1 MAHDI
6 IFSGSGVALVT
17 PFYENNLQNRNQVNF
32 TELERLIEWH
42 IANMTDAIIVC
53 GTTGEASTLS
63 ESEKKAIF
71 KFTVEKANGRIPVI
85 AGTGCNDTADTIAR
99 SQFAEEVGADGLLIV
114 TPYYN
119 KCTQK
124 GLIAH
129 YTAIANAVKIP
140 IILYN
145 VPGRTGVNIAPDTA
159 AILAE
164 HANIVGIKEA
174 SGDLSQVAKMASQCP
189 KSFAIYSGNDD
200 QIIPTLSLGGLGVI
214 SVLANIMPKETH
226 DMVQFYLDGQHQ
238 AALDIQLNLLS
249 LINNLFI
256 EVNPIPVK
264 AAMQLMGMPVGG
276 LRLPLTDME
285 DATKQRLAN
294 DMSHVG
300 LL

>member
-1 MAHDI
+1 MTHDI
-6 IFSGSGVALVT
+6 LFRGSGVALVT
-17 PFYENNLQNRNQVNF
+17 PFDHNNQVNF

-42 IANMTDAIIVC
+42 IANHTDAIIVC

-63 ESEKKAIF
+63 ESEKKAIYTT
-71 KFTVEKANGRIPVI
+71 TVQIADGRIPII

-99 SQFAEEVGADGLLIV
+99 SQFAENAGADGLLIV

-119 KCTQK
+119 KCTQN
-124 GLIAH
+124 GIIAH
-129 YTAIANAVKIP
+129 YTAIANAVNIP

-174 SGDLSQVAKMASQCP
+174 SGDLSQVAKIASQCP

-200 QIIPTLSLGGLGVI
+200 QIIPTLSLGGIGVI

-226 DMVQFYLDGQHQ
+226 EMVQYYMGGQHQ
-238 AALDIQLNLLS
+238 SALDLQLDLLS

-264 AAMQLMGMPVGG
+264 AAMHLMGMPVGG

-294 DMSHVG
+294 DMTRVG

>member
-1 MAHDI
+1 MTHGI
-6 IFSGSGVALVT
+6 LFSGSGVALVT
-17 PFYENNLQNRNQVNF
+17 PFENSNNNNNPVNF
-32 TELERLIEWH
+32 KELERLIEWH
-42 IANMTDAIIVC
+42 IASKTDALIVC

-71 KFTVEKANGRIPVI
+71 TFTVEMANGRIPVI

-99 SQFAEEVGADGLLIV
+99 SQFAEKAGADGLLIV

-129 YTAIANAVKIP
+129 YTSIADAVNIP

-145 VPGRTGVNIAPDTA
+145 VPGRTGVNIAPETV

-164 HANIVGIKEA
+164 HANIIGIKEA
-174 SGDLSQVAKMASQCP
+174 SGDLSQVAKIASLCP
-189 KSFAIYSGNDD
+189 KMFAIYSGNDD
-200 QIIPTLSLGGLGVI
+200 QIIPTLSLGGIGVI

-226 DMVQFYLDGQHQ
+226 DMVQHYLEGQHQ
-238 AALDIQLNLLS
+238 LALELQLRLLS

-264 AAMQLMGMPVGG
+264 AAMQLMGMPVGS

-285 DATKQRLAN
+285 DATKQRQIGRA
-294 DMSHVG
+294 HV
-300 LL
+300 